1 VIRKMTLFLGDIF
14 FYFFFFS
21 GVGERETRVFRILEE
36 YLGIREL

>member
-1 VIRKMTLFLGDIF
+1 MIRKMTLFLGDIF
-14 FYFFFFS
+14 FYFFFS